1 MESHIRYSHML
12 ILKIWV
18 WGDILDFKKFLYFCF
33 TSFSELVYQ
42 LHILLLV
49 FIDF

>member
-18 WGDILDFKKFLYFCF
+18 WGDILEFKKFLYFCF